1 RIRAHHNA
9 TLSSISSFGVKI
21 TAVAAADIGFGE
33 AR

>member
-1 RIRAHHNA
+1 

-21 TAVAAADIGFGE
+21 AAVPAADIAFGAAP